1 MVLLSSLVVLFAIA
15 SMVAIAPGAFA
26 DHHMQTVTNAPGSS
40 TPGCEDTADGCFI
53 PSPVTIPM
61 GGTVTWENNDT
72 AAHTATGGSAT
83 EGPSGVFD
91 SSLIMAGSSFSHTFD
106 AAGTFDYFCMVHPWM
121 AGTVIVEDAA
131 AAAADAAAADA
142 AAAEAAAAEAAAAE
156 AAAADA
162 AAAAAAAE
170 AAAAEAAAAE
180 AAAAEAA
187 ADAAAADAAAADAA
201 AEAAAAEAAAAD
213 AAAAD
218 AAAADA
224 AAEAAAADAAAAD
237 AAAAEAAAADA
248 AAAEAAAAD
257 AAAAEAAAAK
267 AEYKVNNP
275 PIDFTDTLS
284 YSISSGSVLSIIS
297 NSDDATLV
305 VAIDTSDDGELSINL
320 DNDNITAFDDGSY
333 FVLVNN
339 EEVEFSQDG
348 NDLTIP
354 YEAGTEKIEIVA
366 SAVVPEFGTIAM
378 IVLAVAIVS
387 IIVLTTKTRTT
398 LIPKL

>member
-1 MVLLSSLVVLFAIA
+1 
-15 SMVAIAPGAFA
+15 MVAIAPQAFA

-40 TPGCEDTADGCFI
+40 VPGCEETADGCFI
-53 PSPVTIPM
+53 PSTVTIPM
-61 GGTVTWENNDT
+61 GGTVTWENGDT

-106 AAGTFDYFCMVHPWM
+106 AAGSFDYFCMVHPWM
-121 AGTVIVEDAA
+121 AGTVIVED
-131 AAAADAAAADA
+131 
-142 AAAEAAAAEAAAAE
+142 
-156 AAAADA
+156 
-162 AAAAAAAE
+162 E

-187 ADAAAADAAAADAA
+187 APRDPA
-201 AEAAAAEAAAAD
+201 
-213 AAAAD
+213 
-218 AAAADA
+218 
-224 AAEAAAADAAAAD
+224 
-237 AAAAEAAAADA
+237 
-248 AAAEAAAAD
+248 
-257 AAAAEAAAAK
+257 
-267 AEYKVNNP
+267 
-275 PIDFTDTLS
+275 IDLVDTLN
-284 YSISSGSVLSIIS
+284 YSISSGSVSSIMT

-320 DNDNITAFDDGSY
+320 DSDYITAFDDGSY

-339 EEVEFSQDG
+339 EEVWFSQDG

-354 YEAGTEKIEIVA
+354 YESGTEKIEIVG
-366 SAVVPEFGTIAM
+366 SVVVPEFGTIAM

-387 IIVLTTKTRTT
+387 IIVLTTKTRAT